1 MKIMKYYFLY
11 FVIILFSCKTKTDI
25 GKPSLVDDKAQK
37 TGNNLDLETVQSP
50 IIKVRLEKLYSRE
63 KISLLQVRDGM
74 DSYWML
80 SPAKELHEGKNYLYK
95 GRLLKL
101 DYFDKEL
108 NRKFDTVYLVHNLV
122 ETLE

>member
-1 MKIMKYYFLY
+1 MKYYFLY

-25 GKPSLVDDKAQK
+25 GKPSLVDDKVQK

-50 IIKVRLEKLYSRE
+50 IIKVRLEKLYSR
-63 KISLLQVRDGM
+63 D
-74 DSYWML
+74 
-80 SPAKELHEGKNYLYK
+80 EGKNYLYK